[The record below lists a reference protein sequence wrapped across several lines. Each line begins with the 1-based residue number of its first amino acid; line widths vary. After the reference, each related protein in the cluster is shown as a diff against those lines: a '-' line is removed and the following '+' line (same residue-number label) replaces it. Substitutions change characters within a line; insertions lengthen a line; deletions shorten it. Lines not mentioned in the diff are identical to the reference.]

1 MSFRF
6 FVLYLNNTI
15 FTRVYSNQYH
25 LDTGIVGI
33 CYLPFAIGA
42 MLGGIFGGRFSDR
55 VYNASVAKAKEKNEE
70 IYPEMRLNVL
80 VLGCSNLIQA
90 LALIAYGWCIHKD
103 VHLAYGLVCQFIC
116 KQMLSLYALLTRLCL
131 DGLASMAPN
140 VTISAYMVD
149 CFRKQGASV
158 TGKFQSTTQI
168 RQ

>member
-1 MSFRF
+1 MSSRF

-33 CYLPFAIGA
+33 CYLPFAVGA

-55 VYNASVAKAKEKNEE
+55 VYNTSVAKAKEKNEA
-70 IYPEMRLNVL
+70 IYSEMRLNVL

-116 KQMLSLYALLTRLCL
+116 KQWLSSYLFYSHVCL
-131 DGLASMAPN
+131 
-140 VTISAYMVD
+140 
-149 CFRKQGASV
+149 
-158 TGKFQSTTQI
+158 
-168 RQ
+168 